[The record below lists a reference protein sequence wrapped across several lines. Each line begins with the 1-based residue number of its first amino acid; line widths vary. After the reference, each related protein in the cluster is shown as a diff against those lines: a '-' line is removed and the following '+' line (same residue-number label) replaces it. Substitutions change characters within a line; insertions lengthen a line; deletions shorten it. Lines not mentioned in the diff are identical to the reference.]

1 MFGECIHFQQ
11 SLLNDLSLAT
21 TAREERGH
29 VFNGIKDAK
38 LQTRKTISA
47 TNSRKLISNKGQSCK
62 IYSTHKESVHRRFL
76 LKVSLHKINMHL
88 LGIPLLFIIKYLVE
102 VELFNSSPILM
113 KKGFH

>member
-1 MFGECIHFQQ
+1 M
-11 SLLNDLSLAT
+11 
-21 TAREERGH
+21 
-29 VFNGIKDAK
+29 
-38 LQTRKTISA
+38 
-47 TNSRKLISNKGQSCK
+47 
-62 IYSTHKESVHRRFL
+62 YSTIKESVHRRFL